1 MSELSLDEALALDAT
16 GSMQPESRISLS
28 PLRRDFL
35 LMARTISE
43 DGAVEALSL
52 SEEILDR
59 SRSSDERDPEV
70 EARVRLDRAL
80 IGAIEEE
87 RVGHELRWA
96 TDRLATLRPGS
107 PGHALALL
115 NLASWHASIGETMM
129 ALAVHSEITTASKHP
144 NDLIALSRLEVGR
157 LHQKIGDVPSSLRH
171 HWSSA
176 SRFSAEGVIGE

>member
-1 MSELSLDEALALDAT
+1 MSELSLDEALALDAS

-59 SRSSDERDPEV
+59 SRSGDERDPEV

-115 NLASWHASIGETMM
+115 NLCLLYTS
-129 ALAVHSEITTASKHP
+129 
-144 NDLIALSRLEVGR
+144 
-157 LHQKIGDVPSSLRH
+157 PSPRDT
-171 HWSSA
+171 
-176 SRFSAEGVIGE
+176 G

>member
-1 MSELSLDEALALDAT
+1 MSELSLDEALALDAS

-59 SRSSDERDPEV
+59 SRSGDERDPEV

-87 RVGHELRWA
+87 RVGHEL
-96 TDRLATLRPGS
+96 LS
-107 PGHALALL
+107 
-115 NLASWHASIGETMM
+115 
-129 ALAVHSEITTASKHP
+129 
-144 NDLIALSRLEVGR
+144 LI
-157 LHQKIGDVPSSLRH
+157 HI
-171 HWSSA
+171 
-176 SRFSAEGVIGE
+176 

>member
-59 SRSSDERDPEV
+59 SRSGGERDPEV

-80 IGAIEEE
+80 IGAVEEE
-87 RVGHELRWA
+87 KVGHELRWA
-96 TDRLATLRPGS
+96 TDRLATLRP
-107 PGHALALL
+107 P
-115 NLASWHASIGETMM
+115 WHPRRGDRAEGT
-129 ALAVHSEITTASKHP
+129 P
-144 NDLIALSRLEVGR
+144 GR
-157 LHQKIGDVPSSLRH
+157 LAGPATSQRARPLHTYSHL
-171 HWSSA
+171 
-176 SRFSAEGVIGE
+176 